1 MAKIKKNKQHLLTI
15 FITISVCALVFG
27 AIWGIALNT
36 AFKDKSEVS
45 EDKKEVIAEEKKPEV
60 EKVKSESPTLT
71 SQDMAYINYMGEY
84 VDTFK
89 NSMDDLSKNLS
100 NLNYSKSE
108 TVHVVQVNLLTIDA
122 ILIGYWD
129 NVPSTVEFAESKEM
143 FDTAMKNY
151 KGMVV
156 LLQHAIEVQDP
167 DEMNSAGDFIDNGNK
182 SYKSGL
188 DSMEFILSKYTK

>member
-15 FITISVCALVFG
+15 FITIAVCALVFG
-27 AIWGIALNT
+27 AVWGIALNM
-36 AFKDKSEVS
+36 ALKDKAEVK
-45 EDKKEVIAEEKKPEV
+45 EDKTEVVAEEKKPEV
-60 EKVKSESPTLT
+60 KKVESELPTLT
-71 SQDMAYINYMGEY
+71 AQDMTYINYMGEY

-89 NSMDDLSKNLS
+89 NSMDNLSKNLS

-151 KGMVV
+151 KGMVA
-156 LLQHAIEVQDP
+156 LLQHAIEVQDA

-182 SYKSGL
+182 SYKAGL
-188 DSMEFILSKYTK
+188 DSMKFILTKYAK